1 MSVHAVPFPRLPS
14 LRRVPRVRTID
25 VARIALVCAA
35 AGLWSAAD
43 AAPPVPA
50 SATAQSA
57 PGAAAEAAVIVN
69 GQALAPTRR
78 QAIERS
84 TGVPLRPG
92 RWWYDARSGLWGA
105 EGQGAAGFAPAGLD
119 VGAPLRVDASG
130 GSTGVFFNG
139 RNLTAAEVAWLQT
152 LGPVWPGR
160 YWLDAWSSV
169 GLEGQALPFTN
180 LYMLAAQR
188 RGAAAGNSTTRSGTW
203 IASGGGCVIVSGKS
217 SSGIGSFGASTC

>member
-1 MSVHAVPFPRLPS
+1 MSVPALRIPRLAATA
-14 LRRVPRVRTID
+14 RV
-25 VARIALVCAA
+25 ALVCAA
-35 AGLWSAAD
+35 AVVCGATG
-43 AAPPVPA
+43 AAPPVAAAA
-50 SATAQSA
+50 SARSSPGTAV
-57 PGAAAEAAVIVN
+57 EAAVVIN
-69 GQALAPTRR
+69 GQALALERR

-119 VGAPLRVDASG
+119 VGAPLRADASG
-130 GSTGVFFNG
+130 GRTGVFFNG
-139 RNLTAAEVAWLQT
+139 RNLTAAEVTWLAT

-188 RGAAAGNSTTRSGTW
+188 RGAAAGNSTTRNGTW
-203 IASGGGCVIVSGKS
+203 IASGGGCVMVSGKS